1 MGKRLIA
8 MLTAAVI
15 CVTLCLAADPD
26 GSLLTPVAAQENQP
40 EPDTQASTEA
50 STEATTEATTEQTT
64 EAATPE
70 STETTQSTEQVV
82 QDDGGPIDFTDIKDI
97 VKANNLTIKANQY
110 TYDSIQGVNN
120 NYLMMS
126 LERSRNSIES
136 LTNSLSTAYAMV
148 ISVEKTT
155 DDSALSTLAGAMQ
168 ENLGATIGLVSANV
182 GQIQSQLA
190 SITDNAE
197 DAKDAKER
205 SEKQFEYVA
214 DQLAM
219 GAETL
224 YISLN
229 SLDLQQKDLQRNL
242 NTLDRTINEMQ
253 QRVKLGQV
261 AEIQLL
267 QLQNQRK
274 QLATGI
280 ETLKY
285 NIGNLKGDLSLLL
298 GRESDTSLQLYA
310 LPEPTLPARDLEAD
324 LKNAITA
331 NYDLYFSQLDLDDA
345 ADFSDYVGNPRDD
358 AYTVRVREVESLQN
372 KYEAAKINYESSE
385 KSLTQSFQK
394 LYTAIDEA
402 QRQLDLAEDTA
413 NVQKRLY
420 ETAQTKYERGM
431 ISKNSL
437 LSTKDDYEA
446 AQSTLKAK
454 KLDLFSAINQ
464 YQWAL
469 NGVIA

>member
-8 MLTAAVI
+8 MLIAAVI

-40 EPDTQASTEA
+40 EPDTQAETEA
-50 STEATTEATTEQTT
+50 STEATTQ
-64 EAATPE
+64 AATQE
-70 STETTQSTEQVV
+70 SVAEENTQSAEQAV
-82 QDDGGPIDFTDIKDI
+82 QDDGGPIDFNDIKGI

-126 LERSRNSIES
+126 LERSKNSIES

-148 ISVEKTT
+148 ISVEKST

-197 DAKDAKER
+197 DAQEAKER

-242 NTLDRTINEMQ
+242 NTLDRTISEMQ

-310 LPEPTLPARDLEAD
+310 LPEPTLPTRDLEAD

-358 AYTVRVREVESLQN
+358 SYTVRVREVESLQN

-402 QRQLDLAEDTA
+402 QRQLELAEDTV

-437 LSTKDDYEA
+437 LTTKDDYET

-469 NGVIA
+469 NGVIAS